1 MSRLFLSEG
10 KLGGLLLVAYELG
23 VAHGE
28 EGIRINPMGE
38 AEAAFFVRDEV
49 AREAQRRLFDAWVQ
63 LQLRE
68 LARLERE
75 RAGEVLMAEKSLRPS
90 RGLCHVKRS

>member
-49 AREAQRRLFDAWVQ
+49 AREAQRRLFDAWSLSQV
-63 LQLRE
+63 
-68 LARLERE
+68 
-75 RAGEVLMAEKSLRPS
+75 GEVRRLNRAHEGAMIMVERNHRPS
-90 RGLCHVKRS
+90 RGLVRRSR